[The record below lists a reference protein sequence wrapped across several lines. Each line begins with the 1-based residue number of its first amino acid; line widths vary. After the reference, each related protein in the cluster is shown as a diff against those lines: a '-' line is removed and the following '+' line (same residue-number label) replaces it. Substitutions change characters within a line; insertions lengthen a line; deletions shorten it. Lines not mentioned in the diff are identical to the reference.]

1 MTHRKP
7 YHRWVMLCM
16 VLIFGG
22 QGLSALAQDGAGRC
36 PDREPGNKRIALIIG
51 NDAYQKVSKLEKAGN
66 DAAAM
71 ARELTT
77 ACFDVVLHKDL
88 NYRAMVKAVQ
98 TLTERI
104 TGGDQVVVFFAGHGV
119 QIKTGNYLLPVDI
132 EASSEGEIEKTAYA
146 LEDLTDKL
154 REAKAS
160 FALVLVDACRDN
172 PIRSKGRS
180 VGNSRGLSAV
190 EPPKGQIVVFSASK
204 GQQALDRLSDNDNNP
219 NGVFTREF
227 IKRMKQPGVRIEE
240 MMREVQDSVET
251 LAQSISHDQR
261 PAVYNESRGNFYF
274 FGPTTVQVQGGTTT
288 VDPESETWQ
297 AAERANSL
305 AGYQTYFDAF
315 PKGRYAAAAKIA
327 IDALKRNPVSTTAT
341 KPVAAT
347 PTAST
352 DPETQF
358 WNEVKTSGA
367 REYLDAYLKLYP
379 KGKYLALAKVEFKKL
394 DDQDK
399 ANQARAQAEAQIAQ
413 ERERQEGQRAEQ
425 TTWEDA
431 KASNTSA
438 AYSAYLSRYPQGRYA
453 TLAYP
458 TQQRL
463 QREEAQKAEQIKQ
476 QQADAALREEQ
487 EVWDKAQ
494 AANTLAGLTGYLSR
508 YPQGRFAAQALPER
522 QRLQREETQ
531 RAEQQAA
538 VREEQDAWRKA
549 ESANDSATVQDYLN
563 RYPSGSNAGLAQTK
577 LAQIKRLEAEIR
589 PGKVFKDCVDC
600 PEMVVAGSGIAA
612 MVQMTPIG
620 LWKTISDK
628 DGSVTSEVRI
638 VEKDGVLSGKIARDW
653 APKANPATDKCTEC
667 KDDRKDQLI
676 SGLEIIR
683 GAKKVSDKD
692 VWEDGKIL
700 DPASGKNF
708 ALRLTPI
715 EAGKKLEVRGSI
727 GFFGR
732 TQVWIRAE

>member
-22 QGLSALAQDGAGRC
+22 HGLSALAQDGAGRC

-227 IKRMKQPGVRIEE
+227 IKRMKRPGVRIEE

-305 AGYQTYFDAF
+305 AGYQIYFDAF

-487 EVWDKAQ
+487 
-494 AANTLAGLTGYLSR
+494 
-508 YPQGRFAAQALPER
+508 
-522 QRLQREETQ
+522 
-531 RAEQQAA
+531 
-538 VREEQDAWRKA
+538 DAWRKA

-600 PEMVVAGSGIAA
+600 PEMVVAGSGIDA

>member
-22 QGLSALAQDGAGRC
+22 HGLSALAQDGAGRC

-227 IKRMKQPGVRIEE
+227 IKRMKRPGVRIEE

-487 EVWDKAQ
+487 
-494 AANTLAGLTGYLSR
+494 
-508 YPQGRFAAQALPER
+508 
-522 QRLQREETQ
+522 
-531 RAEQQAA
+531 
-538 VREEQDAWRKA
+538 DAWRKA

-589 PGKVFKDCVDC
+589 PGKVFKDCVDGS
-600 PEMVVAGSGIAA
+600 EMVVAGSGIAA